1 MNFSRHEVR
10 ASQTNGAALEV
21 RNMIPSLFG
30 HDLSLSVRVK
40 PGVLTC

>member
-1 MNFSRHEVR
+1 MNSFFHDVR

-30 HDLSLSVRVK
+30 FDISLSVSVK
-40 PGVLTC
+40 PEVLPC